1 MYTTNTKTFSQ
12 KENIIKERAKVTF
25 LVVGKLL
32 GSVQFVHFAWVTVS
46 LAGAGPIVPFSIKVR
61 DNNENHS
68 LCII

>member
-32 GSVQFVHFAWVTVS
+32 GSVQFVHFA
-46 LAGAGPIVPFSIKVR
+46 
-61 DNNENHS
+61 
-68 LCII
+68 